1 MCKIKAFA
9 DSRTAYFKEFSSGSL
24 AFFAQPLL
32 RTVSAFLKEV
42 KVDDKGI
49 RDLTKPTIMELIKR
63 GRCICG
69 REVYEGNEAYQNLM
83 AELAYV
89 PPESIGN
96 TVRHFTEKLDSFSR
110 PAERTYESLD
120 QRYKEI
126 LRARNRSS

>member
-1 MCKIKAFA
+1 MEQTNTF
-9 DSRTAYFKEFSSGSL
+9 
-24 AFFAQPLL
+24 L
-32 RTVSAFLKEV
+32 RVDDVARELDVSASYAYKIIRKLNAELEK
-42 KVDDKGI
+42 KGI

-69 REVYEGNEAYQNLM
+69 QEIREGNDSYQHLM

-96 TVRHFTEKLDSFSR
+96 TVRHYREKLASFSR
-110 PAERTYESLD
+110 PAERAFDSID

-126 LRARNRSS
+126 LRLKSRIQE